1 MKFNYTFPLVLLIL
15 LLFACRG
22 DDDFVTDSS
31 AKLEFSKDTMT
42 FDTVFTQLGS
52 ATRILKV
59 YNRNNRPIKVDR
71 ISVAA
76 GSNSKFRFNIDGEST
91 NEMTDL
97 EIPAEDSIYIFGEVT
112 VDPDQDISASPF
124 VITDALNF
132 QTNGNEQNVILEAWG
147 QNANYFPSR
156 FSSDSISSFGCGGMD
171 VVWDDPKPYVIYGI
185 VFFDECNLVIPAGTQ
200 IYVHGGLG
208 LVFDDSGEGFFYN
221 DGRIVIG
228 PNASLRTEGTKEN
241 PVVIQGD
248 RLEAGFEDVR
258 GQWYG
263 VIFTPGATG
272 SILEHT
278 IIKNSV
284 VGVAVDSAASLT
296 LNNTQIY
303 NTTANAVFARH
314 AEVKATNCLFRDNSA
329 NSVRISQGGNYEFNY
344 CTMATYGTDA
354 SALSMSNVR
363 CLDAFCTEF
372 FDNDLNAKFSN
383 CIITGSQEDQINLAD
398 LSDAVAFNYSFD
410 HCIVRLKDILEADSY
425 PDFLTDCNTCINN
438 TDRDASLF
446 VDTEEGDYH
455 LDSLSIAEGQAAPI
469 MDILLDLDEEE
480 RDAVT
485 PDIGCYEY
493 IYE

>member
-1 MKFNYTFPLVLLIL
+1 MKFNYTIPFVFLIL
-15 LLFACRG
+15 LLFACRP
-22 DDDFVTDSS
+22 DDNFVTDPS
-31 AKLEFSKDTMT
+31 AVLEFSKDTMT
-42 FDTVFTQLGS
+42 FDTVFTELGS

-59 YNRNNRPIKVDR
+59 YNRNDRPIKIDKV
-71 ISVAA
+71 SVAT

-91 NEMTDL
+91 NEMIDL

-124 VITDALNF
+124 VITDELVF
-132 QTNGNEQNVILEAWG
+132 QTNGNEQKVILEAWG

-156 FSSDSISSFGCGGMD
+156 FSSKSGATFACDGME
-171 VVWDDPKPYVIYGI
+171 VVWNDPKPYVIYGI
-185 VFFDECNLVIPAGTQ
+185 VAFENCDLVIPAGTQ

-208 LVFDDSGEGFFYN
+208 LVFNDDGEGFFYN

-228 PNASLRTEGTKEN
+228 ANATLRTEGTKEN

-263 VIFTPGATG
+263 VIFAPGSTG
-272 SILEHT
+272 SVLEHT

-284 VGVAVDSAASLT
+284 VGVAVDSSSSLS
-296 LNNTQIY
+296 LNNTEIY

-314 AEVKATNCLFRDNSA
+314 AEVKARNCLFRDNSA
-329 NSVRISQGGNYEFNY
+329 NSVRISQGGNYEFDY

-354 SALSMSNVR
+354 SALSVSNVR

-372 FDNDLNAKFSN
+372 FDNDLNARFSN

-398 LSDAVAFNYSFD
+398 LSDNVTFNYAFD

-425 PDFLTDCNTCINN
+425 PDFLTDCGTCINN
-438 TDRDASLF
+438 TDRDAPLF
-446 VDTEEGDYH
+446 VDRDDGDYH

-480 RDAVT
+480 RDPTT